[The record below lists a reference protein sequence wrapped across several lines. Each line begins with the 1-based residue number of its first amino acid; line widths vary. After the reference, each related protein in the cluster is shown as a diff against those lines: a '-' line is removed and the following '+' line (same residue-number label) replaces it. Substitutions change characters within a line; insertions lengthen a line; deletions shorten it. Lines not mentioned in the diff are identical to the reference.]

1 MTELRFLGRSC
12 LELISVK
19 DHLIIDPNFVVEPKE
34 GIQRVFI
41 THGHE
46 GYIPEKELKELV
58 SKYGKLR
65 EGTTE
70 REKEEE
76 KEEEGEEEELIFYG
90 PKELEDHIE
99 YEVKNIKPNKGIKF
113 HELKV
118 TAYKVKC
125 RREDEKCFV
134 YKIRRGEINV
144 LHCSD
149 TFEFSPSLRE
159 LKSQIDY
166 CFISCDEDHFKD
178 YIDFIREISPKI
190 TFPIY
195 FEPGETE
202 SAKKLV
208 EVLNERNLDAKFL
221 ETGTEFEF

>member
-1 MTELRFLGRSC
+1 MTDLRFLGRSC

-19 DHLIIDPNFVVEPKE
+19 DHIIIDPNFIVEPKK
-34 GIQRVFI
+34 GIQSIFI
-41 THGHE
+41 THGFE
-46 GYIPEKELKELV
+46 EYIPKEKLNELV
-58 SKYGKLR
+58 SKYGKLN
-65 EGTTE
+65 EETAE
-70 REKEEE
+70 EEEKDEKEEE
-76 KEEEGEEEELIFYG
+76 EMVEVVFYG

-99 YEVKNIKPNKGIKF
+99 YEVEYIKPNKSVKF
-113 HELKV
+113 HELEVK
-118 TAYKVKC
+118 AYKVKC
-125 RREDEKCFV
+125 RREDEKCYV
-134 YKIRRGEINV
+134 YKISRGEINV

-159 LKSQIDY
+159 LKTQIDY

-178 YIDFIREISPKI
+178 YIEFIREISPKI

-208 EVLNERNLDAKFL
+208 EVLNERNFDAKFI